1 MLVHGNICWSY
12 GAYVS
17 ALNCMSAQFS
27 LLGTRNISLYSG
39 TWHCG
44 IYGGTL
50 QLTVVLNIAVKS
62 MVVLVVFTMEP
73 LALAEIADLLIMA

>member
-1 MLVHGNICWSY
+1 
-12 GAYVS
+12 
-17 ALNCMSAQFS
+17 MSAQFS
-27 LLGTRNISLYSG
+27 LLGTWNISLYSG